1 MSVLSVENLAA
12 GYGRPAFEQVSFRVA
27 PGEFVGLLGPNG
39 TGKSTLLKAIS
50 GLIRPI
56 AGSVELFGKPF
67 GKFRP
72 QELARRMAM
81 LPQQPPSDGEF
92 SVREVV
98 SFGRHPYQQAFGW
111 GQGEEDHRVVEDAM
125 RALGVEGWK
134 DRRMGTLSGGEQ
146 QRVRLAQA
154 LAQEPELLLLDEP
167 TAWADLSYQ
176 LELMRQVSELSRVRR
191 LAVVA
196 VLHDLNQAAQFCSR
210 LLLLHH
216 GRLEKDGAPAEVLTE
231 DTIARAYGVPVHVR
245 NHPQN
250 GAPYILP
257 RMAINPGRRRH
268 RTIHLVAGGASAQ
281 TLIPRLFSMGYDLT
295 AGVLNALDSDLEL
308 ATSLGIPTIAEA
320 PFAPV
325 SPESAR
331 LLRERL
337 ATADLVV
344 VTGVGFGPGNLEN
357 LRAVAEA
364 GRPTYI
370 LGAPIAERDFTDG
383 EATRLFE
390 GLIASGAVCTDEAE
404 LVRRMAVTGSLA

>member
-1 MSVLSVENLAA
+1 MSVLSVEGLSA
-12 GYGRPAFEQVSFRVA
+12 GYGRPAFEAVTFEVQ

-39 TGKSTLLKAIS
+39 TGKSTLLKAVS
-50 GLIRPI
+50 GLIRPMQ
-56 AGSVELFGKPF
+56 GRVELFGKPF
-67 GKFRP
+67 EAYRP
-72 QELARRMAM
+72 RELARRMAL
-81 LPQQPPSDGEF
+81 LPQHPPSDGDF
-92 SVREVV
+92 SVLEVV
-98 SFGRHPYQQAFGW
+98 RFGRHPYQQAFGW
-111 GQGEEDHRVVEDAM
+111 GQEDADRRVVEEAM
-125 RALGVEGWK
+125 RALGVEAWK

-176 LELMRQVSELSRVRR
+176 LDLMRQVSELARSRR

-216 GRLEKDGAPAEVLTE
+216 GRLEKDGPPVEVLTE
-231 DTIARAYGVPVHVR
+231 EAIARAYGVPVHVR
-245 NHPQN
+245 NHPQT

-268 RTIHLVAGGASAQ
+268 RTVHVVAGGASAQ
-281 TLIPRLFSMGYDLT
+281 TLIPRLYAQGYDLS

-308 ATSLGIPTIAEA
+308 ATSLDIPTIAEA
-320 PFAPV
+320 PFASI
-325 SPESAR
+325 SPESSR

-337 ATADLVV
+337 ASADLVV
-344 VTGVGFGPGNLEN
+344 VTGVDFGPGNVEN
-357 LRAVAEA
+357 LRAVTEA
-364 GRPTYI
+364 GRPTYL
-370 LGAPIAERDFTDG
+370 LGGPIYGRDFTDG

-390 GLIASGAVCTDEAE
+390 QLVSCGAVCTEEAE
-404 LVRRMAVTGSLA
+404 FLRWMASTGALA

>member
-1 MSVLSVENLAA
+1 MSVLSVRNLSA
-12 GYGRPAFEQVSFRVA
+12 GYGRPAFEAVSFEIQ

-39 TGKSTLLKAIS
+39 TGKSTLLKVVS
-50 GLIRPI
+50 GLLRPM
-56 AGSVELFGKPF
+56 GGEVELFGKPF
-67 GKFRP
+67 AAYRP
-72 QELARRMAM
+72 QELGRRMAH
-81 LPQQPPSDGEF
+81 LPQQPPSDGDF
-92 SVREVV
+92 SVHEVV
-98 SFGRHPYQQAFGW
+98 SFGRHPHQSSFGW
-111 GQGEEDHRVVEDAM
+111 GPSETDRRVVEEAM
-125 RALGVEGWK
+125 RSLGVEAWK
-134 DRRMGTLSGGEQ
+134 NRRMGTLSGGEQ

-176 LELMRQVSELSRVRR
+176 LDLMRQVSELARTRR
-191 LAVVA
+191 LAVLA

-231 DTIARAYGVPVHVR
+231 EAIARAYGVPVHVR
-245 NHPQN
+245 NHPQT

-257 RMAINPGRRRH
+257 RMAINPGRRRN
-268 RTIHLVAGGASAQ
+268 RTVHLVAGGASAQ
-281 TLIPRLFSMGYDLT
+281 TLIPRLFAQGYDLS

-325 SPESAR
+325 SAESAR

-337 ATADLVV
+337 RAADVVV
-344 VTGVGFGPGNLEN
+344 VTGVDFGPGNLEN

-364 GRPTYI
+364 GRPTYL
-370 LGAPIAERDFTDG
+370 LGAPIAQRDFTAG

-390 GLIASGAVCTDEAE
+390 TLLAAGAVATDEAE
-404 LVRRMAVTGSLA
+404 FLRWMASTGALA

>member
-1 MSVLSVENLAA
+1 MSVLAVENLSA
-12 GYGRPAFEQVSFRVA
+12 GYGQPAFEQVSFRVE

-50 GLIRPI
+50 GSIRPL

-67 GKFRP
+67 ERYRP

-81 LPQQPPSDGEF
+81 LPQQPPSDHEF
-92 SVREVV
+92 SVLEVV
-98 SFGRHPYQQAFGW
+98 RFGRHPYQQAFGW
-111 GQGEEDHRVVEDAM
+111 GHAERDRQVIADAM
-125 RALGVEGWK
+125 RALGVEAWQ

-176 LELMRQVSELSRVRR
+176 LELMRQVSDLARARR

-216 GRLEKDGAPAEVLTE
+216 GRLEKDGSPGEVLTE
-231 DTIARAYGVPVHVR
+231 EAIARAFGVPVHVR
-245 NHPQN
+245 NHPET

-257 RMAINPGRRRH
+257 RMAINPGRRRN
-268 RTIHLVAGGASAQ
+268 RTIHVVAGGASAQ
-281 TLIPRLFSMGYDLT
+281 TLIPRLYAQGYDLT

-320 PFAPV
+320 PFASV
-325 SPESAR
+325 SLESAR

-337 ATADLVV
+337 AAADLVV
-344 VTGVGFGPGNLEN
+344 VTGVGFGPGNVEN

-364 GRPTYI
+364 GRPTYL
-370 LGAPIAERDFTDG
+370 LGAPMRDRDFTDG
-383 EATRLFE
+383 EAMRLCE
-390 GLIASGAVCTDEAE
+390 QLVAAGAVLTDEAE
-404 LVRRMAVTGSLA
+404 LVRWMASTGALS

>member
-1 MSVLSVENLAA
+1 MSVLAVENLSA
-12 GYGRPAFEQVSFRVA
+12 GYDGPAFEAVDFRVE

-50 GLIRPI
+50 GSIRPMKGRI
-56 AGSVELFGKPF
+56 ELFGKPF
-67 GKFRP
+67 ERYRP

-81 LPQQPPSDGEF
+81 LPQQPPSDHEF
-92 SVREVV
+92 SVLEVV
-98 SFGRHPYQQAFGW
+98 QFGRHPYQQAFGW
-111 GQGEEDHRVVEDAM
+111 GQAEKDRRVVEEAM
-125 RALGVEGWK
+125 RALGVESWK

-176 LELMRQVSELSRVRR
+176 LELMRQVSELARARR

-196 VLHDLNQAAQFCSR
+196 VLHDLNQASQFCSR

-216 GRLEKDGAPAEVLTE
+216 GRLHKDGTPGEVLTE
-231 DTIARAYGVPVHVR
+231 EAIAMAYGVPVHVR
-245 NHPQN
+245 NHPET

-257 RMAINPGRRRH
+257 RMAINPGRRRN
-268 RTIHLVAGGASAQ
+268 RTIHVVAGGASAQ
-281 TLIPRLFSMGYDLT
+281 TLIPRLYAQGYDLT

-308 ATSLGIPTIAEA
+308 ATSLDVPTIAEA
-320 PFAPV
+320 PFA
-325 SPESAR
+325 SISAESAR

-337 ATADLVV
+337 ASADLVV

-357 LRAVAEA
+357 LKAVAEA
-364 GRPTYI
+364 GRPTYL
-370 LGAPIAERDFTDG
+370 LGGPMDGRDFTGG

-390 GLIASGAVCTDEAE
+390 QLIAAGAVVTDEATC
-404 LVRRMAVTGSLA
+404 VRWMASTGALS

>member
-1 MSVLSVENLAA
+1 MSVLRVEGLAA
-12 GYGRPAFEQVSFRVA
+12 GYGKPAFAGVTFTVG

-39 TGKSTLLKAIS
+39 TGKSTLLKAVT
-50 GLIRPI
+50 GLVRPL

-67 GKFRP
+67 DAFRP
-72 QELARRMAM
+72 LELARRMAL
-81 LPQQPPSDGEF
+81 LPQQPPSDGDF
-92 SVREVV
+92 SVLEVV
-98 SFGRHPYQQAFGW
+98 RFGRHPYQQSFGW
-111 GQGEEDHRVVEDAM
+111 GRAEQDRRVVKEAM
-125 RALGVEGWK
+125 RAVGVEAWQ

-176 LELMRQVSELSRVRR
+176 LDLMRQVSELARTRR

-196 VLHDLNQAAQFCSR
+196 VLHDLNQAAQFCTR

-216 GRLEKDGAPAEVLTE
+216 GRLEKDGSPADVLTE
-231 DTIARAYGVPVHVR
+231 EAIARAYGVPVHVR
-245 NHPQN
+245 NHPET

-257 RMAINPGRRRH
+257 RMALNPGRRRN
-268 RTIHLVAGGASAQ
+268 RTVHVVAGGASAQ
-281 TLIPRLFSMGYDLT
+281 TLIPRLYAQGYDLS

-325 SPESAR
+325 SAESAR

-337 ATADLVV
+337 RAADLVV
-344 VTGVGFGPGNLEN
+344 VTGVDFGPGNVEN

-364 GRPTYI
+364 GRPTYL
-370 LGAPIAERDFTDG
+370 LGAPMAERDFTSG
-383 EATRLFE
+383 EASRLYAQMV
-390 GLIASGAVCTDEAE
+390 ASGAVRTDEGE
-404 LVRRMAVTGSLA
+404 LVRWLASTGALA